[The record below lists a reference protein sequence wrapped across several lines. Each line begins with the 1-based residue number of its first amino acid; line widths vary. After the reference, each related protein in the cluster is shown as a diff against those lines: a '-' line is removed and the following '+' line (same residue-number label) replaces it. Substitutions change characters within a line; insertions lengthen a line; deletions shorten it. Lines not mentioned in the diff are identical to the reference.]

1 MNWRTKFSRWKTLHR
16 LNKPLTY
23 RELVGLRDLRG
34 RICIRRHEIEDTTG
48 DFELQLW
55 LFEAENY
62 LTEIY
67 YGVEHKPLMIKEKG

>member
-1 MNWRTKFSRWKTLHR
+1 
-16 LNKPLTY
+16 
-23 RELVGLRDLRG
+23 VGLRDLRG